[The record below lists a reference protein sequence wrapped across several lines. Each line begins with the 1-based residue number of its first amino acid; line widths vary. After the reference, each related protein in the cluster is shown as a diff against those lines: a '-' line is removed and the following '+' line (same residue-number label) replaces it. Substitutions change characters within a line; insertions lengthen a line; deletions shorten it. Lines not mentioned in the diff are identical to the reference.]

1 MQNGNG
7 STGRCSINS
16 NESGVSSTGAFIKKL
31 GINPVPWNGTDD
43 DDTIEPIPF
52 NTLQADEYQS
62 YMNKKISY
70 KDYDITFKRKLGEGN
85 FGLVH
90 EGILE
95 NRKTGEI
102 RFVALKTLKNDNEAQ
117 NRADLERDME
127 RESEIMR
134 QLKHPNIVNIID
146 CFKDCGQLLIVM
158 ELVKNDS
165 LKRYLNF
172 NIYNMTSNILLK
184 FARDIASVSI
194 VFDFVL
200 ALNLY

>member
-1 MQNGNG
+1 MQNGHG

-16 NESGVSSTGAFIKKL
+16 NESGASSTGAFIKGL
-31 GINPVPWNGTDD
+31 GFNHVPWNGTDD
-43 DDTIEPIPF
+43 DDTVEQTPF
-52 NTLQADEYQS
+52 NTLQAEEYQS

-70 KDYDITFKRKLGEGN
+70 KDYDITFKEKLGEGN

-102 RFVALKTLKNDNEAQ
+102 RFVALKTLKTDSEAQ

-127 RESEIMR
+127 RESDIMR

-165 LKRYLNF
+165 LERYLSF
-172 NIYNMTSNILLK
+172 NRSNMTSNILLK

-194 VFDFVL
+194 DSRDP
-200 ALNLY
+200 